1 MTSKRLASS
10 AKRDAATV
18 IEYIHEIK
26 EAGRAPF
33 LDDDITAQLC
43 AAVHG
48 HRDSECVQF
57 RKPGKGRGKKPAGSP
72 KNALNSYIF
81 FAKDAAVRQDIINS
95 FPGITP
101 KEVTRKLGER
111 WGAMSE
117 ADRAVYITLAVAD
130 KARYNGEL
138 SAYTSSMESSSSAAA
153 PEVVVAAPAPAAAP
167 EAEAA
172 PEKAARKQRAPRV
185 KKI

>member
-33 LDDDITAQLC
+33 LDDDIITQLC

-57 RKPGKGRGKKPAGSP
+57 RKHSKSKKPAGSP

-81 FAKDAAVRQDIINS
+81 FAKDAAIRQGIVASN
-95 FPGITP
+95 PGIAP

-117 ADRAVYITLAVAD
+117 ADRAVYIKKALDD
-130 KARYNGEL
+130 KVRYQDEL
-138 SAYTSSMESSSSAAA
+138 SVYTSSMDSSSSAST
-153 PEVVVAAPAPAAAP
+153 PVVAAAPVATVP
-167 EAEAA
+167 EAEVA

-185 KKI
+185 KKL